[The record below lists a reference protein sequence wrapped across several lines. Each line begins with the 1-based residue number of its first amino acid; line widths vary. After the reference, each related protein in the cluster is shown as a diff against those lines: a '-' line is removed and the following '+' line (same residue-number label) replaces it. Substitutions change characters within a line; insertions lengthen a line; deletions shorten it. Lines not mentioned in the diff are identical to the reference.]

1 MAEQAGVEQLRV
13 PAEEVL
19 EADTG
24 PALPVHRDALDPG
37 ARDRLV
43 ELGGLAVR
51 GRDLPNRGGDGVAR
65 LAGVVESEVAPR
77 ELDVLAV
84 AEAVA
89 ATEDVV
95 QHLPVLA
102 VHGAI
107 LAAQRGRLT
116 LSTTK
121 IGRGSAKV
129 AAQLLYRG
137 SLCVSMSSTRI
148 SPSESARMTS
158 HDSCPMRLDRT
169 GS

>member
-1 MAEQAGVEQLRV
+1 VAQQAGVEQLRV
-13 PAEEVL
+13 PVEELL
-19 EADTG
+19 EAVGG
-24 PALPVHRDALDPG
+24 PAFPVHGDAPDPG

-43 ELGGLAVR
+43 ELGGLAVG
-51 GRDLPNRGGDGVAR
+51 GRDLANRGGDGVGR
-65 LAGVVESEVAPR
+65 LAGVVQSEVAPR

-89 ATEDVV
+89 VTEDVM
-95 QHLPVLA
+95 QYLPVLT

-107 LAAQRGRLT
+107 VAAQRGRLT
-116 LSTTK
+116 LSTAK

-137 SLCVSMSSTRI
+137 SLCVSESSTRI
-148 SPSESARMTS
+148 SPSGSARNTS
-158 HDSCPMRLDRT
+158 HDSCPIRPDRT